1 MKFFMMFLIGAFFIG
16 LVLPRQPL
24 RVRIL
29 AVAALC
35 AFTAFGYYFLRQI

>member
-1 MKFFMMFLIGAFFIG
+1 MKFFMIFLISAFVIG

-35 AFTAFGYYFLRQI
+35 AFTAFGYYFMRQI